1 MWARSGT
8 ASREQADGPSSRYRH
23 VYTHHLHR
31 RRFSQT
37 IHTHTATH
45 TTRSPRD
52 LCNAHVQPRLYTRD
66 AQCTRRRGNTVASA
80 SSESSL
86 DFLRR
91 TSCYRSTNDDYFLR
105 VSMLSCT
112 IIERFIS
119 TRSLKIGD
127 EIWPSLLLL
136 RNVYTRTYQGRSI
149 FVFNRTLVS
158 RRDLQTAIRKLDI
171 LSRTHLFPESTLYTL
186 LWNRRTKVRC
196 RLYTRKIQL

>member
-1 MWARSGT
+1 M
-8 ASREQADGPSSRYRH
+8 
-23 VYTHHLHR
+23 
-31 RRFSQT
+31 
-37 IHTHTATH
+37 
-45 TTRSPRD
+45 
-52 LCNAHVQPRLYTRD
+52 QPRLYTRD

-112 IIERFIS
+112 IIGRFIS

-127 EIWPSLLLL
+127 EIWPRQLFL
-136 RNVYTRTYQGRSI
+136 RNVYARTYQGRSI

-186 LWNRRTKVRC
+186 LWNRHTDIRC
-196 RLYTRKIQL
+196 RPYTRKIQL